1 MQEHIANRCS
11 DWFACDARSGKKRL
25 LFHEGYE
32 GHISADGS
40 CLIVLHT
47 RDEVF
52 VALIAIDS
60 GTVLDLKTAAEFQG
74 YALKVAGL
82 DTVSFDPEATCLT
95 SMLNWTRTDY
105 QTNEV
110 TFEKMITITASSEAE
125 PGS

>member
-1 MQEHIANRCS
+1 M
-11 DWFACDARSGKKRL
+11 
-25 LFHEGYE
+25 
-32 GHISADGS
+32 
-40 CLIVLHT
+40 IVLHT
-47 RDEVF
+47 RAEVF

-74 YALKVAGL
+74 YALKVTGL
-82 DTVSFDPEATCLT
+82 DTVSFDPQAARLT

-110 TFEKMITITASSEAE
+110 TFEKMITITVSSEAE